1 MFNIQKLKKKIIMK
15 KYLFI
20 LAILGLLIT
29 ACGSEGETKETTDS
43 TETAV
48 VEETPMIKISEF
60 DALAAN
66 YVDKSV
72 KVKGIVDH
80 VCRHGGKKLFLVD
93 DEGDLHVESE
103 ERFNDTLMGNEIVV
117 TGIVREF
124 RVDEAYCLKMDE
136 DNIKS
141 HSEGQTDKEQFE
153 QKQKHIA
160 EYRDSMKTAG
170 VGHLS
175 FYSLE
180 FVELK

>member
-1 MFNIQKLKKKIIMK
+1 MK
-15 KYLFI
+15 KYLSI
-20 LAILGLLIT
+20 LAILALLIA

-43 TETAV
+43 TETTK

-60 DALAAN
+60 DVVAAN
-66 YVDKSV
+66 YVDKAI

-93 DEGDLHVESE
+93 DEGDIHVESE
-103 ERFNDTLMGNEIVV
+103 ERFNDSIMGSEIVV

-141 HSEGQTDKEQFE
+141 HGEGQTDKEQFE
-153 QKQKHIA
+153 QKKKHIA
-160 EYRDSMKTAG
+160 EYRDSMKTAD
-170 VGHLS
+170 VDHLS

>member
-1 MFNIQKLKKKIIMK
+1 MK
-15 KYLFI
+15 NFVFI
-20 LAILGLLIT
+20 LTILGLFLA

-43 TETAV
+43 TETAQV
-48 VEETPMIKISEF
+48 VDETPMVKIGEF
-60 DALAAN
+60 DVVAAN
-66 YVDKSV
+66 YVDKTV

-93 DEGDLHVESE
+93 DDGDLHVESE
-103 ERFNDTLMGNEIVV
+103 ERFNDSLMGTEITV

-124 RVDEAYCLKMDE
+124 RVDEAYCLKMEE

-141 HSEGQTDKEQFE
+141 HGEGQTNKEQFE
-153 QKQKHIA
+153 QKKKHIA

-170 VGHLS
+170 VDHLS

>member
-1 MFNIQKLKKKIIMK
+1 MK
-15 KYLFI
+15 NFAFI
-20 LAILGLLIT
+20 LVIFGLLLT

-43 TETAV
+43 TNTSQV
-48 VEETPMIKISEF
+48 VEEAPMVKIGEF
-60 DALAAN
+60 ETVAAN
-66 YVDKSV
+66 YVDKTV

-93 DEGDLHVESE
+93 DDGDLHVESE
-103 ERFNDTLMGNEIVV
+103 ERFNDSLMGNEITV
-117 TGIVREF
+117 TGIVHEF
-124 RVDEAYCLKMDE
+124 RVDEAYCLKMDD

-141 HSEGQTDKEQFE
+141 HSEGQTNKEQFE
-153 QKQKHIA
+153 QKKKHIA

-170 VGHLS
+170 VDHLS